1 MGHLHYKGYTGS
13 VEYDDDGKYFTG
25 EVLGLRRD
33 GIIYEGDSVE
43 SLTKDFQ
50 EGIDHYLEHCKDKNV
65 EPEKPFSG
73 KLIIRISPEEHG
85 SAAEKAADKGISLN
99 EFIRRA
105 IVAAL

>member
-1 MGHLHYKGYTGS
+1 MGHLHYKGYSGS
-13 VEYDDDGKYFTG
+13 VDYSEDDRCFGGK
-25 EVLGLRRD
+25 VLGLHRD
-33 GIIYEGDSVE
+33 CILYEGDTVD

-50 EGIDHYLEHCKDKNV
+50 ESIDFYLESCRERNV